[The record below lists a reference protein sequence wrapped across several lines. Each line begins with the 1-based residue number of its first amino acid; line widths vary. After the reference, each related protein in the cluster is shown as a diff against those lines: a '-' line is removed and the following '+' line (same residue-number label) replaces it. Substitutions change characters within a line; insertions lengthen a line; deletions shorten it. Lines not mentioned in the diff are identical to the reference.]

1 MTEAAP
7 KGLALI
13 HMGLGNRKTA
23 AMFAFGLAAGLP
35 FTLLLGT
42 LNAWLAEAKI
52 NLATIGLLSW
62 IGLIAAFKFLWSPVV
77 DRLRLPLLERF
88 GRRKSWLLLCQAV
101 LVATFLTLSVSDP
114 ATAIGWFALV
124 AVIGAFAAATQDTVI
139 DAWRIDVADERAT
152 LGILSS
158 IYQLGYRIATLIGG
172 ALALVL
178 ADAITWP
185 MVYAV
190 MGALMAALL
199 VATVFA
205 PDTPRPVIERA
216 VGGAVGPSTRDK
228 RTGLIIVGLCWGW
241 AIITIGAFMVR
252 VLNVAPG
259 ETPPSV
265 GDFTRLTGPWIIV
278 VTVVVPALVAAWLN
292 RQAQLAEWLG
302 WNRDG
307 AAAPTPGVIE
317 HGYRAL
323 ILPLSELVGR
333 LGFGA
338 IIVLGLILSYR
349 LCDSIWGPFAYP
361 FYLEELQ
368 YTNAEV
374 AFASKIFGVGM
385 TILGVSLGGISFAV
399 LGRMPTLL
407 IGVIVAAASNLLY
420 ADLASGSPVIDAVA
434 GATGLLNLGV
444 DARMMRLM
452 IAISGENIA
461 GGLAGAA
468 FVAYL
473 SSIASKE
480 HSAVQ
485 YALLSSLTL
494 LVGSLGRA
502 GLGEAVERMGYAPVF
517 RFTAALGLVAI
528 VFVLLEWVRWR
539 RELKKG

>member
-199 VATVFA
+199 VATLFA

-241 AIITIGAFMVR
+241 AIS
-252 VLNVAPG
+252 
-259 ETPPSV
+259 PSA
-265 GDFTRLTGPWIIV
+265 RSW
-278 VTVVVPALVAAWLN
+278 
-292 RQAQLAEWLG
+292 
-302 WNRDG
+302 
-307 AAAPTPGVIE
+307 
-317 HGYRAL
+317 
-323 ILPLSELVGR
+323 S
-333 LGFGA
+333 
-338 IIVLGLILSYR
+338 
-349 LCDSIWGPFAYP
+349 
-361 FYLEELQ
+361 
-368 YTNAEV
+368 
-374 AFASKIFGVGM
+374 AS
-385 TILGVSLGGISFAV
+385 
-399 LGRMPTLL
+399 
-407 IGVIVAAASNLLY
+407 
-420 ADLASGSPVIDAVA
+420 
-434 GATGLLNLGV
+434 
-444 DARMMRLM
+444 
-452 IAISGENIA
+452 
-461 GGLAGAA
+461 
-468 FVAYL
+468 
-473 SSIASKE
+473 
-480 HSAVQ
+480 
-485 YALLSSLTL
+485 
-494 LVGSLGRA
+494 
-502 GLGEAVERMGYAPVF
+502 
-517 RFTAALGLVAI
+517 
-528 VFVLLEWVRWR
+528 
-539 RELKKG
+539 